1 MSRIFIIEDD
11 DLTRELY
18 CEILDF
24 LGYKIIGYATNGE
37 EAVVKF
43 QNFPTKPDL
52 IIMDYRLPLKNGLD
66 AMKEILL
73 LDGTS
78 KVLFAS
84 ADNNVK
90 DLALNS
96 GAVDFIQ
103 KPFDITILQQKIQK
117 YVSK

>member
-1 MSRIFIIEDD
+1 MVKIFVIEDD
-11 DLTRELY
+11 DLTRMLY
-18 CEILDF
+18 CEMLEF
-24 LGYKIIGYATNGE
+24 LGYNIIDCATNGE
-37 EAVVKF
+37 EAVDKF
-43 QNFPTKPDL
+43 QKFIIKPDL

-84 ADNNVK
+84 ADNNIK

-96 GAVDFIQ
+96 GAVGFIQ
-103 KPFDITILQQKIQK
+103 KPFDFAKFQKEIQK
-117 YVSK
+117 CI